1 MSHIR
6 GKNTRPELIVR
17 KYLFAH
23 GFRFRVNVKK
33 LPGTPDIVLRKYHT
47 VIFVNGCFWHGHEG
61 CPYFVLPKSNVE
73 FWNNKITRNRERD
86 LKNRIKLRD
95 MMARHPIVGMPT
107 ETQSP
112 GTKPGRTG
120 LYTKQ
125 NDAVEL
131 SGEVIR
137 YCPGNQQKFTGCG
150 RRNNGL
156 FYQDLAESKTTCSA
170 SLFGVKL
177 SLFHREA
184 SSFTTTHYL
193 STFCIRMKA

>member
-95 MMARHPIVGMPT
+95 MGWHVIQLW
-107 ETQSP
+107 ECQ
-112 GTKPGRTG
+112 
-120 LYTKQ
+120 L
-125 NDAVEL
+125 DAVEL